1 MKIGL
6 IGAGRF
12 GKNHVRTLHEMGVLA
27 GIAELDAATR
37 EAATEQTGVKAVSD
51 YRELLPEMDAFVVA
65 TPVHTHFAIA
75 REILGAGKPVM
86 VEKPITLSVIEAEEL
101 VALAREKNIPLMVG
115 HLLIFQPAIRWIK
128 QAVESGLIGE
138 VVSVHQERL
147 NLGKAR
153 ANENALWSLGVHD
166 VAVLL
171 YLFGKKPT
179 KVSCVGQS
187 FLTAGV
193 EDDTY
198 LHLEFET
205 GSRGHIHNSWLWPET
220 RRVLNIIGSTGMLVF
235 NEATRQVVH
244 HRKSIDNDLNN
255 VDLGSEVVFEGE
267 AQPLKLE
274 LEHFIECVKTGG
286 EPITSGASAVEV
298 LRVLEAARTN

>member
-6 IGAGRF
+6 VGAGRF

-27 GIAELDAATR
+27 GVAELDPETRKAA
-37 EAATEQTGVKAVSD
+37 AEQTGARAVED
-51 YRELLPEMDAFVVA
+51 FRELLDEMDAFVVA

-75 REILGAGKPVM
+75 KEILNAGKPVM
-86 VEKPITLSVIEAEEL
+86 VEKPITLSVVEAE
-101 VALAREKNIPLMVG
+101 G
-115 HLLIFQPAIRWIK
+115 G
-128 QAVESGLIGE
+128 SIGD

-171 YLFGKKPT
+171 YLFGTSPT
-179 KVSCVGQS
+179 KVSFIGQS
-187 FLTAGV
+187 HLTQGV

-198 LHLEFET
+198 LHLEFES
-205 GSRGHIHNSWLWPET
+205 GARGHIHNSWLWPET
-220 RRVLNIIGSTGMLVF
+220 RRVLHVVGSTGMLVF
-235 NEATRQVVH
+235 NEATRQVTH
-244 HRKSIDNDLNN
+244 HRKSIDGRLNN

-267 AQPLKLE
+267 SQPLKLE
-274 LEHFIECVKTGG
+274 LEHFVECVRTGS
-286 EPITSGASAVEV
+286 EPMSSGSSAVEV
-298 LRVLEAARTN
+298 LKVLEAARAS

>member
-6 IGAGRF
+6 VGAGRF

-27 GIAELDAATR
+27 GVAELDAETR
-37 EAATEQTGVKAVSD
+37 AAAAEQTGVRAVAD
-51 YRELLPEMDAFVVA
+51 YRELLQQMDAFVVA

-75 REILGAGKPVM
+75 REILLAGKPVM
-86 VEKPITLSVIEAEEL
+86 VEKPITLSVSEAEEL
-101 VALAREKNIPLMVG
+101 VELARGKGLPLMVG

-128 QAVESGLIGE
+128 EAVEAGMIGD

-171 YLFGKKPT
+171 YLFGSNPT
-179 KVSCVGQS
+179 EVSFVGQS
-187 FLTAGV
+187 FLTGGV

-198 LHLEFET
+198 LHLEFQ
-205 GSRGHIHNSWLWPET
+205 GGKRGHVHNSWLWPET
-220 RRVLNIIGSTGMLVF
+220 RRVLHIVGSEGMLVF
-235 NEATRQVVH
+235 NEATRQVIH
-244 HRKSIDNDLNN
+244 HKKSIDSGLNN
-255 VDLGSEVVFEGE
+255 VDLGSELVFEGE
-267 AQPLKLE
+267 SQPLKLE
-274 LEHFIECVKTGG
+274 LEHFVQCVQTGN
-286 EPITSGASAVEV
+286 EPITSGASAIEV
-298 LRVLEAARTN
+298 LKVLEAARAS